1 MKILKAKVKDFKE
14 IAKIYKDGF
23 NEEPYNEGWTLTEAL
38 KKIKI
43 FKKYCDIWVSKED
56 KEVVGFLIINPSHWR
71 IGEIAFGEEIGVKKE
86 FRKNN
91 VATLMLEYIFNHY
104 KKKGY
109 KKFMGVIDKDAKSF
123 GLIKKLNLKIVK
135 NNLLIEKE
143 IK

>member
-1 MKILKAKVKDFKE
+1 MNILKAKIKDFKE
-14 IAKIYKDGF
+14 ISKIYKNGF
-23 NEEPYNEGWTLTEAL
+23 NEEPYNEEWTLSEAL

-43 FKKYCDIWVSKED
+43 FSKYCDIWISKEG
-56 KEVVGFLIINPSHWR
+56 KEVIGFLIINPNHWR
-71 IGEIAFGEEIGVKKE
+71 IKEIAFGEEIGVKKE

-91 VATLMLEYIFNHY
+91 IATLMLEYIFNYY

-109 KKFMGVIDKDAKSF
+109 KKFMGVIDKNAKSF

-135 NNLLIEKE
+135 NNLLIEKK